1 MRNNDYLCTTELK
14 QCISEGRSIRYIK
27 RTVPLIYI
35 DAWGRGYKKIR
46 EGFEGAGLPMPK
58 IESADG
64 GVKVTFQRNN
74 VNGGQNNAS
83 VLENVLEDVL
93 EKLSERQIDIVK
105 RLIETGQW
113 NVLEN
118 VLETAATLAT
128 FFNVNE
134 RTIRRDLTT
143 YIKRTVPLIWL
154 LGRCTS
160 SRM

>member
-1 MRNNDYLCTTELK
+1 
-14 QCISEGRSIRYIK
+14 
-27 RTVPLIYI
+27 
-35 DAWGRGYKKIR
+35 
-46 EGFEGAGLPMPK
+46 MPK